1 LHCRFAHWPQ
11 DAPQD
16 PTASEESRSRSQA
29 FWEWLG
35 FGKGGEK
42 KGLDLLQVLAAVS
55 IPVVVV
61 MASIFTA
68 SQSRSQQ
75 QAEEDRAQSQQD
87 VEEERAQDEALRT
100 YLEGMGSLLL
110 EDDLGSSG
118 DEEVRTLAEARTAT
132 VLGRDDGHRK
142 RSVVLFLHK
151 ARLIQKNHPLVSLA
165 NADLSGADLSAADL
179 RDAELLAV
187 DLSAAVLKDA
197 DLSGANLSGADLSY
211 AIRTTI
217 GYLEQNAKS
226 LKGATMLDGSKHD
239 LNCSEQ
245 KGESLSGTLGT
256 FSYPRGPL
264 CFREPSRSEAQFS
277 RTVAPGI

>member
-1 LHCRFAHWPQ
+1 
-11 DAPQD
+11 
-16 PTASEESRSRSQA
+16 
-29 FWEWLG
+29 LG
-35 FGKGGEK
+35 LGKGGEK
-42 KGLDLLQVLAAVS
+42 SGLDLLQVLAAVS

-118 DEEVRTLAEARTAT
+118 DEEVRTLAQARTST
-132 VLGRDDGHRK
+132 VLERVDGHRK

-197 DLSGANLSGADLSY
+197 DLSGANLSGANLSGANLSGADLSY